1 MFSCFTSDMKIYM
14 FAGMYN
20 IVIVFLKLTSLLM
33 CVKLIKAYNLHLAE
47 HGHFDWQ
54 VVSDISFNMTH

>member
-1 MFSCFTSDMKIYM
+1 MC
-14 FAGMYN
+14 
-20 IVIVFLKLTSLLM
+20 LKL
-33 CVKLIKAYNLHLAE
+33 VKAYNLHLAE